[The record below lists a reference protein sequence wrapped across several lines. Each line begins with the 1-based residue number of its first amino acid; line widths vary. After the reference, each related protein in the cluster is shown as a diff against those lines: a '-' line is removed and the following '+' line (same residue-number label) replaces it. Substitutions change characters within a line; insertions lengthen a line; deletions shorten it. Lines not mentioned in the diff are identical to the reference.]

1 MEKKLHQRKIKEKN
15 KIKQKMQFDIIKEC
29 MKKNRNNM
37 DRFNDFL
44 EEDSKQFFKE
54 IPDQKLK
61 EK

>member
-1 MEKKLHQRKIKEKN
+1 
-15 KIKQKMQFDIIKEC
+15 
-29 MKKNRNNM
+29 M

-61 EK
+61 EMIQKSENKMNKHKFNQ

>member
-1 MEKKLHQRKIKEKN
+1 MDKKLHQRKIKEKN